1 MLPYCYIYVE
11 QMWSLDYVQVK
22 DESAADDE
30 LTSSGVRFNEKRG
43 SSCASSTCAD
53 DIVFEPLGNADGSE
67 QQQQSA
73 SSPRYVTGATSVSA
87 TATAGIS
94 ESITMEL
101 ESDDDNKP
109 LIDDKPDTDAPSDVD
124 ETSTAQPKAINQK
137 NETKYQLTKAS
148 ADRMATRSMTSEVE
162 DDFVLVESASA
173 VFGNESN
180 KIENTSV
187 LRSGTFFIYPILQLI
202 VKNMSRKCFTYFVC
216 FSYCVMKATCGNVSW
231 PFAAS

>member
-94 ESITMEL
+94 ESITME
-101 ESDDDNKP
+101 
-109 LIDDKPDTDAPSDVD
+109 PDTDAPSDVD